1 MDNSGLKNE
10 ELLKDLQR
18 DGSSAVKPRNDFGV
32 YLFDEK
38 ETKDGVIFS
47 KLSKP
52 KYIES
57 ELLKS
62 IDTNIV
68 ELLPITASE
77 LPPTIL
83 LELYNE
89 VTASLSSSLAD
100 NEKLKDDILALTASL
115 SELKSELEELEIIN
129 DSLNLNTT
137 IAENSL
143 QVVNSRLEL
152 TVENLQNAINRA
164 TDESI
169 SRASLKAEV
178 DLLTQTNI
186 GLKTQI
192 DQLRTQLDTL
202 IGLGFNID
210 DAKEDPSNDVN
221 IGRFI
226 VSPVSRPDVS
236 ERPIHATQRFKRNI
250 IGSFSSNRDILFIN
264 GPVIRIQNL
273 STINS
278 VTVSIGKS
286 TVSGGS
292 VAWFNIPTSISL
304 NPGEIKTITLSP
316 IKEWSKSNEDRT
328 YTGQITFKS
337 NNFTQTLDTSI
348 RRRKL

>member
-1 MDNSGLKNE
+1 MKNTGLKNE
-10 ELLKDLQR
+10 ELLNDLQI
-18 DGSSAVKPRNDFGV
+18 DGSSAVKPRNDYGV

-52 KYIES
+52 KYIED

-62 IDTNIV
+62 IDTDIV

-129 DSLNLNTT
+129 DSLNLNTA

-152 TVENLQNAINRA
+152 TIENLQNAINRA

-169 SRASLKAEV
+169 LRASLTAEV
-178 DLLTQTNI
+178 ELLTQINK
-186 GLKTQI
+186 GLETQI
-192 DQLRTQLDTL
+192 DQLQTQLSTL
-202 IGLGFNID
+202 IGLGIEPRS
-210 DAKEDPSNDVN
+210 AEEEKENDVN
-221 IGRFI
+221 KGRFI
-226 VSPVSRPDVS
+226 VAPVSRTNLS
-236 ERPIHATQRFKRNI
+236 ERPIHATQKFKRDFF
-250 IGSFSSNRDILFIN
+250 SRFSSNRDIIFVN
-264 GPVIRIQNL
+264 GPKIRIQNL
-273 STINS
+273 SALNPVTIRI
-278 VTVSIGKS
+278 TKS
-286 TVSGGS
+286 TAGGS
-292 VAWFNIPTSISL
+292 VDWFRIPTSITL
-304 NPGEIKTITLSP
+304 GAGEIRTIELTSIKDWSESRDDPKTF
-316 IKEWSKSNEDRT
+316 
-328 YTGQITFKS
+328 TGRITFNS
-337 NNFTQTLDTSI
+337 ANFIQTLDTSI
-348 RRRKL
+348 KRNKK